1 MTENIDQ
8 HLLKKS
14 PRRVC
19 ALVPTF
25 NRAQYLSE
33 TLNSLLAQTHPL
45 DEILVINDGSTD
57 NTDEVVN
64 RFGPPVR
71 LITKQNGGKSS
82 ALNMGLRETTADYIW
97 VCDDDDLA
105 LPHGLESLFLTL
117 EAHPEADIAYGK
129 TKVFIEEDPTR
140 KLHDPGYWKRIEEPN
155 DKINFLESLFT
166 NQFAMLVRRAL
177 YEKVGPFREDM
188 IRSQDCEMTL
198 RLTRNAQ
205 AIGIDEVIY
214 HYRHHNGMR
223 GAHGGLFSAHN
234 AAEKW
239 TSFEKIIYRDVLKNY
254 QLSEFTPSFSLTDDV
269 INQQRAQYIQ
279 RAIILANR
287 CLWQEAMNDLITA
300 EALLCAPLT
309 HDEIH
314 LAESMRGRLLAWL
327 ALCDDQQALRAAR
340 TLYSRSP
347 LGKTLILALCRPI
360 RWQMRLAYSEKR
372 YGHLTKL
379 IALLF
384 TMLGPIGFV
393 KRLKNSIS
401 S

>member
-1 MTENIDQ
+1 MTENIPQ
-8 HLLKKS
+8 HLSHKS

-25 NRAQYLSE
+25 NRAHYLSK
-33 TLNSLLAQTHPL
+33 TLDSLLAQTLPL

-57 NTDEVVN
+57 NTEEVVN
-64 RFGPPVR
+64 QFCSPVR

-129 TKVFIEEDPTR
+129 TKIFIEEDPART
-140 KLHDPGYWKRIEEPN
+140 LHDPGYWKRIEEPN

-166 NQFAMLVRRAL
+166 NQFAMLVRRTL
-177 YEKVGPFREDM
+177 YEKVGPFREDL

-214 HYRHHNGMR
+214 HYRHHSGMR
-223 GAHGGLFSAHN
+223 GAQGSLFSAQN

-239 TSFEKIIYRDVLKNY
+239 TSFEKIIYQDVLKNY
-254 QLSEFTPSFSLTDDV
+254 HLSEFTPSFALTDNAV
-269 INQQRAQYIQ
+269 NQQRAQYIQ

-287 CLWQEAMNDLITA
+287 SLWQEAMNDLTSA
-300 EALLCAPLT
+300 EALLATPLSR
-309 HDEIH
+309 DEIH
-314 LAESMRGRLLAWL
+314 LAESMRGRLLAWF
-327 ALCDDQQALRAAR
+327 ALSNDQQSLRTARALYA
-340 TLYSRSP
+340 RSP
-347 LGKTLILALCRPI
+347 VGKKLLLALCRPI

-372 YGHLTKL
+372 YSHVKKLTGL
-379 IALLF
+379 LFALL
-384 TMLGPIGFV
+384 GPVGFV
-393 KRLKNSIS
+393 KRLKSSIS